1 MISAIVAVDN
11 NWGIG
16 FNGELLEKIP
26 EDMKFF
32 KDLTIGNKDNV
43 VVMGKKTFNSI
54 QNYLPYRANT
64 IISHSGF
71 DGAKFDERERMSDYN
86 NGFPVVFITLN
97 AFKKRIDFYKTYY
110 TDIFIIGGGQI
121 YKKLLPLCDRVYI
134 TKIYKDHE
142 NVDTYF
148 PNLDESD
155 EWAPA
160 CCSDIRTYNDL
171 SYQFWQYDRIS

>member
-16 FNGELLEKIP
+16 YNGDLLEHIP
-26 EDMKFF
+26 EDLKYFQA
-32 KDLTIGNKDNV
+32 LTTGHV
-43 VVMGKKTFNSI
+43 VVMGRKTWDSLPKKPLKDRLNIVISSQPRGPLGDMAFSI
-54 QNYLPYRANT
+54 PMDEAKVRVA
-64 IISHSGF
+64 ISEY
-71 DGAKFDERERMSDYN
+71 DEEW
-86 NGFPVVFITLN
+86 
-97 AFKKRIDFYKTYY
+97 
-110 TDIFIIGGGQI
+110 FIIGGGTI
-121 YKKLLPLCDRVYI
+121 YKEFLSICDRVYV

-160 CCSDIRTYNDL
+160 ACGNLLTHNDL
-171 SYQFWQYDRIS
+171 SYQFWQYDRIH